1 MSEKELREKIGML
14 MFKRWVERTH
24 DPESIEEFCVEA
36 DSILSLLREEGV
48 DLEGWRPIEEAPK
61 NGPDFVATDGK
72 DIRRAWRSA
81 PSSNSD
87 RIVTFNQWNF
97 SKATHWKPL
106 PVFPAPPLPKA
117 PPHE

>member
-1 MSEKELREKIGML
+1 MSEKDLREKIVAEL
-14 MFKRWVERTH
+14 QSLR
-24 DPESIEEFCVEA
+24 ESDTNDNYDWA

-48 DLEGWRPIEEAPK
+48 DLEGWRDIETAPK

-106 PVFPAPPLPKA
+106 PVLPAPPLSA
-117 PPHE
+117 LETHNG